1 MPTLK
6 NAVTLSLGN
15 LAIELS
21 ATRVL
26 EVGNEAHQ
34 WTEELPVN
42 LHYTRLE
49 LVLESRDILRL
60 IRIDAVAA
68 KTGWNL

>member
-1 MPTLK
+1 MSHAPPGSSKWGMERT
-6 NAVTLSLGN
+6 NGA
-15 LAIELS
+15 
-21 ATRVL
+21 
-26 EVGNEAHQ
+26 
-34 WTEELPVN
+34 EELPVN

-68 KTGWNL
+68 KTGWNLQLIGPCFGDIAAVND